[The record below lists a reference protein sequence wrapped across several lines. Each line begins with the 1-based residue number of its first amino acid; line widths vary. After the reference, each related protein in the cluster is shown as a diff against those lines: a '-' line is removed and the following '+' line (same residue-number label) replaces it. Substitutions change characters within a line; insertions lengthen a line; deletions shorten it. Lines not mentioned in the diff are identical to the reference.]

1 VDPHTTR
8 QADPAVPV
16 VRSYV
21 VWAVGV
27 LAYVL
32 SIMQRT
38 TLGVSGLDA
47 AERFSISPGVLS
59 SFVYVQMIVYVAMQ
73 IPAGLLVDRWGAR
86 SVVFASAVTAAIGQL
101 LLAVTTTLPVAVLAR
116 VVVGAADAL
125 MFVGVLALLPRWFP
139 ARRVPLV
146 TQLTAILGQLG
157 QILSAVPFL
166 AVLHRAGWSVAFGS
180 AGALSMI
187 AGVLALAVVRNAP
200 GGCLSPKR
208 SASAGEIMRQLRA
221 VWRRPGTRLGFFGHM
236 ATQFPMMVFSLL
248 WGVPYLV
255 SARGLSAGAASGL
268 LTLFVVCTIAI
279 GPLIGVLTTRH
290 PLRRSWLLLAVLA
303 GTVTAWSAVLALP
316 GPAPL
321 WLLVLL
327 VIALAGGGPGSIV
340 GFDIARTSNPHPNL
354 GVAQSMVNLGGFI
367 ATLLV
372 LALMG
377 LVLDALGGFTFDA
390 FRMAWLVQY
399 PFWAIATVG
408 VLVTRRKARRV
419 LAAEGVAP
427 RPLRELLATAR
438 RR

>member
-59 SFVYVQMIVYVAMQ
+59 SFVFVQMIVYVAMQ

-200 GGCLSPKR
+200 GGCWSPKR

-221 VWRRPGTRLGFFGHM
+221 IWRRPGTRL
-236 ATQFPMMVFSLL
+236 
-248 WGVPYLV
+248 
-255 SARGLSAGAASGL
+255 AS
-268 LTLFVVCTIAI
+268 
-279 GPLIGVLTTRH
+279 
-290 PLRRSWLLLAVLA
+290 S
-303 GTVTAWSAVLALP
+303 VTW
-316 GPAPL
+316 
-321 WLLVLL
+321 
-327 VIALAGGGPGSIV
+327 
-340 GFDIARTSNPHPNL
+340 PH
-354 GVAQSMVNLGGFI
+354 SS
-367 ATLLV
+367 
-372 LALMG
+372 
-377 LVLDALGGFTFDA
+377 
-390 FRMAWLVQY
+390 R
-399 PFWAIATVG
+399 
-408 VLVTRRKARRV
+408 
-419 LAAEGVAP
+419 
-427 RPLRELLATAR
+427 
-438 RR
+438 